1 MKFTFIEKKMAPSD
15 SLRAYAEKKV
25 SKIDRLFRTE
35 SEANVTFSTE
45 RGRFTAEITI
55 KNNGTFF
62 RAHET
67 TSDMYASVD
76 SAVAT
81 IERQIRKNKTRLA
94 KKLRA
99 GAFEREVQPEYV
111 PADDAV
117 EAGTFE
123 VVRRKRFPIK
133 PMSVEEA
140 ILQMDLLEHTFFVFR
155 DVASDG
161 AVSVST
167 GAKTAATASSPTRRS
182 KRLPPVFGAAK
193 RSQHPK
199 IHARPAPKGAGR
211 VSLCLPETA
220 LGRHDRAA
228 GGARGG

>member
-94 KKLRA
+94 KNLRPDA
-99 GAFEREVQPEYV
+99 LVSTV
-111 PADDAV
+111 PAEFDVV
-117 EAGTFE
+117 EDNDFDIIRT
-123 VVRRKRFPIK
+123 KRFSVK
-133 PMSVEEA
+133 PMTTDEA
-140 ILQMDLLEHTFFVFR
+140 VLQMNLLGHSFYVFR
-155 DVASDG
+155 NIETN
-161 AVSVST
+161 AVCVVYHRNN
-167 GAKTAATASSPTRRS
+167 G
-182 KRLPPVFGAAK
+182 GYG
-193 RSQHPK
+193 
-199 IHARPAPKGAGR
+199 II
-211 VSLCLPETA
+211 ETE
-220 LGRHDRAA
+220 DDEE
-228 GGARGG
+228 